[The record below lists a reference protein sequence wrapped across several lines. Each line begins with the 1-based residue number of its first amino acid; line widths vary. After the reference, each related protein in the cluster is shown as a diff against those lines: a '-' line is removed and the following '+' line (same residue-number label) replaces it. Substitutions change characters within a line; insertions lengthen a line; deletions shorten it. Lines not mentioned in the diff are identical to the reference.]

1 MKMNDNLYTRGSNVF
16 TSLLSIPPNYI
27 YGDRY
32 QFDCP
37 IVVNLVSDAN
47 ATLIGVDLVTDC
59 HNLVFKRLEMPK
71 MSHKVFLGQR
81 AKKKCLPLGIYD
93 EKYPIVMLSEYV
105 EDTQTLGNFITV
117 SKVKSGPQAFTL
129 INPSTGD
136 YRATF
141 NGITVMI
148 LGTTFNSS
156 MSVSKN
162 GLDISSRVKIFNL
175 YDCSLQVSA
184 SLNRPWKD
192 TSYTVMGVFTKGQQP
207 EGFVKKLTEGT
218 FLYLKRLTKQGVT
231 KKDLVAM
238 ELQKS
243 RELSSKLQDTV
254 DALVTKRTDLA
265 SQYQDTLQDI
275 QEYSIL
281 IAELNRNLSLLGTQ
295 SSSLTSNLN
304 AICFLMDCPRECQKG
319 LVTSDCSYQEKVDR
333 WGNCADQCEQQRTEN
348 ALTGTRQVICPGW
361 QSSNTRWTTCGCGT
375 FTTCS
380 CSVRRVTRYCCC
392 LGICEENIYSQVT
405 VTYLVPCTRSCI
417 VGQDVRNIQ
426 RTCQIESDCA
436 TLEQDQACVAQNAL
450 CRAQRSEALKNL
462 QDESA
467 QLLRDLEATKKAKA
481 ASDVRL
487 ISLQFQ
493 LDDITKQI
501 NEYSKN
507 LDNLNTNSLEKELEN
522 VQKENKHLL
531 ELAKNLDDPGN
542 LPFQITS
549 VEFKFVV
556 VKGSPKRFPLNVT
569 FEIPSNGRK
578 NTVTVPFDFGNE
590 AASFYQSSQTIGAS
604 ILNEYNDTGAS
615 YRKRRQIG
623 DNTEK
628 ATKEHLEEQCATVGN
643 IAAFFTSLQQSLALL
658 NTTESQEKARASSLA
673 AELEVQTS
681 TKTKINETKINIEGL
696 AAFNVSMSSE
706 GLRRMAEED
715 EELLAIIDLKQSL
728 IARLQ
733 AAANGSTVQN
743 MFLIWKME
751 LNRVLNMSGE
761 SFGYSCSSMTDC
773 FTVAINVVEG
783 ILQSAPDPVVATFKR
798 RLEEAE
804 SDLEQLSTSV
814 NLTLNSAT
822 SLLQQTNTLLAD
834 MIDLNY
840 WCAQP
845 PNISLSSNSNIT
857 VVESARL
864 ELNCTAKSDF
874 EISYQWEKDEV
885 VLPMQVKSTLVID
898 RVQQGDTGF
907 YTCHASNHI
916 GTTSSPW
923 AYVVVQQ
930 VPVFYLEPT
939 DASRVVGD
947 AREIAL
953 NCNATSRPDPQFRWY
968 YRPDAKSD
976 YQLLVNRTGS
986 ILFIESPTE
995 SEAGWYRC
1003 EAWNSVA
1010 STFSRSARV
1019 SILRYT
1025 TAVMGFP
1032 LEYELTSCDGSNFT
1046 SSQVESVLQNT
1057 MSSITDGSE
1066 ISQVITSFKDNVT
1079 TASFILLEEN
1089 TTRPDLFPESLQSI
1103 SGRIVPSRRKLM
1115 SIKERLDQI
1124 LLQTSTYTD
1133 NGLNVCDVV
1142 STSEDKFI
1150 FQCGYGQQLD
1160 TDNNMLCSEYY
1171 ESFNTFICTIQ

>member
-81 AKKKCLPLGIYD
+81 AKEKCLPLGVYN

-105 EDTQTLGNFITV
+105 EETQTLGNFITI
-117 SKVKSGPQAFTL
+117 SKVRPGPQAVTL

-136 YRATF
+136 YQATF
-141 NGITVMI
+141 NDITVMI
-148 LGTTFNSS
+148 LGTIFNSS

-162 GLDISSRVKIFNL
+162 GLNISSRLKIFNL
-175 YDCSLQVSA
+175 YNCSLQISA

-192 TSYTVMGVFTKGQQP
+192 TSYTVEGVFAKIQRK
-207 EGFVKKLTEGT
+207 GFVEKLTEST

-254 DALVTKRTDLA
+254 DALVAKRTDLA

-281 IAELNRNLSLLGTQ
+281 ITELNRNLSLLGTQ
-295 SSSLTSNLN
+295 SSRLINNLN

-319 LVTSDCSYQEKVDR
+319 LVPSDCSYQEKVDR
-333 WGNCADQCEQQRTEN
+333 WGNCADQCERQRTEN
-348 ALTGTRQVICPGW
+348 ALSGTRRVSCSSW
-361 QSSNTRWTTCGCGT
+361 QYSNSRWDICGCWP
-375 FTTCS
+375 FFTCS
-380 CSVRRVTRYCCC
+380 CSFLYVPRYCCC
-392 LGICEENIYSQVT
+392 PSVCEQNIYRQVT

-417 VGQDVRNIQ
+417 VGQDVRNVQ

-436 TLEQDQACVAQNAL
+436 SLEQDQACVAQNAL

-462 QDESA
+462 QDESS
-467 QLLRDLEATKKAKA
+467 QILRDLEASKKAKA
-481 ASDVRL
+481 AADVRL

-522 VQKENKHLL
+522 VETENKHLL
-531 ELAKNLDDPGN
+531 ELAKSLDDPDS

-549 VEFKFVV
+549 VEFELVV
-556 VKGSPKRFPLNVT
+556 VKGSPKRFPLKVT
-569 FEIPSNGRK
+569 FEIPSKSGK
-578 NTVTVPFDFGNE
+578 DTVTVPFDFGNE

-604 ILNEYNDTGAS
+604 ILNEYTGAS
-615 YRKRRQIG
+615 SRKRRQIG

-628 ATKEHLEEQCATVGN
+628 TTKEHLEEQCATVGN
-643 IAAFFTSLQQSLALL
+643 IATFFTSLQQSLASL
-658 NTTESQEKARASSLA
+658 NTTESQERATASSLA

-681 TKTKINETKINIEGL
+681 TQAKINETEINVEGL
-696 AAFNVSMSSE
+696 AAFNVSTSSE
-706 GLRRMAEED
+706 DLRRMAEED
-715 EELLAIIDLKQSL
+715 KELLAIIDLKQSL
-728 IARLQ
+728 ITRLQ
-733 AAANGSTVQN
+733 AAANGSAVQN

-751 LNRVLNMSGE
+751 LNRVLNMSEE
-761 SFGYSCSSMTDC
+761 SFGYSCSSMADC

-783 ILQSAPDPVVATFKR
+783 ILQSVPDPVVADFKR

-804 SDLEQLSTSV
+804 SDLEELSTSV
-814 NLTLNSAT
+814 NLTLSSAT
-822 SLLQQTNTLLAD
+822 SLLLQTNTLLAD

-840 WCAQP
+840 WCALP
-845 PNISLSSNSNIT
+845 PNISHSSNSNIT
-857 VVESARL
+857 VVENARV

-898 RVQQGDTGF
+898 RVKQGDTGF

-923 AYVVVQQ
+923 AYVEVQQ
-930 VPVFYLEPT
+930 VPVFYQEPS
-939 DASRVVGD
+939 DESRVVGE
-947 AREIAL
+947 ARAIAL

-968 YRPDAKSD
+968 YRPDAKAD
-976 YQLLVNRTGS
+976 YHLLVNRTGS
-986 ILFIESPTE
+986 ILLIESPTE
-995 SEAGWYRC
+995 GDAGWYRC

-1010 STFSRSARV
+1010 SAFSRSARV

-1046 SSQVESVLQNT
+1046 SSQVESVLQST
-1057 MSSITDGSE
+1057 TSSIMDGSK
-1066 ISQVITSFKDNVT
+1066 ISQVITSFEDNVT
-1079 TASFILLEEN
+1079 TASFILLEKN

-1133 NGLNVCDVV
+1133 NGLNVCNVV
-1142 STSEDKFI
+1142 STSEDKLI

-1171 ESFNTFICTIQ
+1171 ESCNTFCF